1 MWLNWRLLALIRGIF
16 RNLLALSEEVL
27 YTVTHF
33 VWVTWLLTDCFM
45 AMWGPLPRYRNKNY
59 VDKRSGTTCL
69 LELSIWDPKR
79 CPYKWGRPLI
89 IQLKKTKQKQRTFR
103 SDQIN
108 KLVHFLLKIKGSIHW
123 KSWKNPTEDDKSGWW
138 QAQKV
143 EGHREG
149 FECSWMKVDEVH
161 NLQNECCTVF
171 NKALNKRLS
180 L

>member
-1 MWLNWRLLALIRGIF
+1 MKTKTIVVWLNWRLLALIRGIF

-123 KSWKNPTEDDKSGWW
+123 KSWKKP
-138 QAQKV
+138 QK
-143 EGHREG
+143 
-149 FECSWMKVDEVH
+149 MTKVDDDR
-161 NLQNECCTVF
+161 L
-171 NKALNKRLS
+171 KRLKDIVKDLNVAEWRS
-180 L
+180 MKFIICKMNVALYLIRL